1 MSAHYE
7 VPQTQNTAPVIEY
20 RCLYTTD
27 IKRKQKRWQDGI
39 LKFHTFNKKIMVCD
53 DRHNFIGDAHWR
65 QNYDFG
71 EGEELRLERGDTLVQ
86 VEEQTGIENRDL
98 SELLTKRQKEKEGRA
113 AAMANASPNPAHRL
127 PNFGTPSNSLKPKS
141 LNAML
146 TPSGHHGRAV
156 VSTTSPFEERQRS
169 NNGNQGNHEN
179 ERPPKRRKP
188 DESTQ
193 VKSGYAQQL
202 TGTKLT
208 LASSKPSSTPTIRY
222 EPFNRPALSHKPK
235 ATIDLTLDDE
245 TDNADSTPPEPMSR
259 DDVVKQRKEKVKAQ
273 RMKRRRSPPPKSTYA
288 SNLTGVALSLNRPA
302 PTSSL
307 NKPSKKAAPQ
317 IQIQEKSDS
326 SSEKDDSDNEGL
338 QQPEPEPKKD
348 LPKARNNPIQKKK
361 VHLPD
366 VPADPQRKSVPER
379 PVSSLRIK
387 SRPPRKMMMCMER
400 PSSGT
405 SGKRSSLSISF
416 SDNSEPPQS
425 QATMRLEAYT
435 KKQEENLQA
444 RLAGKKPR
452 LNLDLDDFASSLLVP
467 DPPFDG
473 GINYQDIDRRLSPKE
488 PPQMAKGHI
497 SELHVPT
504 KGTTRDS
511 RTGMT
516 ENSGNKI
523 SLAEIFEN
531 GTSDSDTM
539 FDEPPKAR
547 VPLSRPKSNRNAE
560 QNLSSK
566 PPTPTLNTPQEPHN
580 GKIPPNPSGL
590 RSLARN
596 QELSCLPKE
605 LKDVSVDVNLPE
617 NSLVQAIGTTEEPGA
632 EATRLTKPLKK
643 NTADT
648 SLQPARN
655 PSSSK
660 ALDLIASPEAEKP
673 PDKVVGTKVH
683 PKGFLLQD
691 LSPEPA
697 EITGPSFE
705 GFPMDLD
712 KQLRHDDSMR
722 MATDFAKTSP
732 IGRQNEPV
740 KVMDVVSARSP
751 DLTEIAPRDGD
762 GNVTMKSK
770 NVFKERNNT
779 DKRPISVQT
788 SAETVKPFEKFG
800 ARGSNTNKGS
810 SKSTSPPAISREALQ
825 APIEHF
831 RSIVQSA
838 STLVPPVEEQP
849 AIGVMESAV
858 QPGSFDHVSADLQGK
873 VAVPDLPPEDDASLP
888 EPKSLAAPPT
898 AQETPNIRLL
908 NTGSFRS
915 MHNVGGPFG
924 QSFDNSSGGNDMVL
938 SIAAMNQKQYKLT
951 KPKPS
956 LPPVPAFSAGKN
968 NVENEGRRRERRP
981 VTATGPWSKESFDL
995 FGDWGPLV

>member
-39 LKFHTFNKKIMVCD
+39 LKFHTFNKKIIICD

-65 QNYDFG
+65 QHYDFG

-127 PNFGTPSNSLKPKS
+127 QNFGTPSNSLKPKS

-169 NNGNQGNHEN
+169 NNGNQGSHEN

-188 DESTQ
+188 ESTQ
-193 VKSGYAQQL
+193 VKSGYAQLL

-208 LASSKPSSTPTIRY
+208 LASSKPSSTPTIR
-222 EPFNRPALSHKPK
+222 PALSHKPK
-235 ATIDLTLDDE
+235 ATIDLTLDDD
-245 TDNADSTPPEPMSR
+245 TDNTGSTPPEPMSR
-259 DDVVKQRKEKVKAQ
+259 DDFVKQRKEKAKAQ

-317 IQIQEKSDS
+317 IQIQGNSNS

-338 QQPEPEPKKD
+338 QQPELEPKQD
-348 LPKARNNPIQKKK
+348 LPEARNNSIQKKK
-361 VHLPD
+361 AHLPD
-366 VPADPQRKSVPER
+366 VPAEPQRKSVPER

-387 SRPPRKMMMCMER
+387 SRPPRKMMCMER
-400 PSSGT
+400 PSSGA

-435 KKQEENLQA
+435 RKQEENLQA

-452 LNLDLDDFASSLLVP
+452 LNLDLDDFASSPVP

-473 GINYQDIDRRLSPKE
+473 GINYQDIDRRLSPKD
-488 PPQMAKGHI
+488 PPQMAKSHI
-497 SELHVPT
+497 SEPLVPT
-504 KGTTRDS
+504 RGTTRDF

-547 VPLSRPKSNRNAE
+547 VPLSRSNSNRNAE

-580 GKIPPNPSGL
+580 VKIPPNPSGL
-590 RSLARN
+590 KSLARN
-596 QELSCLPKE
+596 QELSCLLKE
-605 LKDVSVDVNLPE
+605 PKDVSVDVNLPE

-643 NTADT
+643 NTAPNTADT

-655 PSSSK
+655 PSSAK
-660 ALDLIASPEAEKP
+660 ALDLIASPEADKP
-673 PDKVVGTKVH
+673 PDEVVEAKVH
-683 PKGFLLQD
+683 PNGISLQD
-691 LSPEPA
+691 LSPESA

-705 GFPMDLD
+705 GVPMDLD
-712 KQLRHDDSMR
+712 KKLRHDDSMR
-722 MATDFAKTSP
+722 MANDFAKTSS
-732 IGRQNEPV
+732 IGRSNEPV

-751 DLTEIAPRDGD
+751 DLTKIARRDSD
-762 GNVTMKSK
+762 GSVTMKSK
-770 NVFKERNNT
+770 NVVEERNNT
-779 DKRPISVQT
+779 DKRPISAQT
-788 SAETVKPFEKFG
+788 SVETVKPFEQSG
-800 ARGSNTNKGS
+800 ARGSNTKKKS

-825 APIEHF
+825 APMAHF
-831 RSIVQSA
+831 RSNVQSA

-849 AIGVMESAV
+849 AIGVIESAV
-858 QPGSFDHVSADLQGK
+858 QPGPFDHVSSDLQGK
-873 VAVPDLPPEDDASLP
+873 VAVPDLPPEDDANLP

-898 AQETPNIRLL
+898 AQETPNIRPL
-908 NTGSFRS
+908 NTGSFRL
-915 MHNVGGPFG
+915 MHNVGGPVG
-924 QSFDNSSGGNDMVL
+924 QSFNNSSGGNDMVL
-938 SIAAMNQKQYKLT
+938 SIAAMKNNQPFKLS
-951 KPKPS
+951 KPNPS
-956 LPPVPAFSAGKN
+956 RPPVPAFSAGKN